1 MEVAAFARER
11 LADALLKGGKKDE
24 AIAAYKEVVHLRDIL
39 LIADP
44 RQTQWRKNL
53 LVTLIK
59 LGDAGDEAKARY
71 SRALTIVRA
80 LDADGLLTEDQKAW
94 VGLVEERL
102 AKLTPDQAVNRAAPA
117 Q

>member
-1 MEVAAFARER
+1 MGIAALERER

-24 AIAAYKEVVHLRDIL
+24 AVAAYREVVHLRDIL
-39 LIADP
+39 VIADP

-71 SRALTIVRA
+71 NRALTIVRA
-80 LDADGLLTEDQKAW
+80 LDADGLLTEEQKAW
-94 VGLVEERL
+94 VGLVQERL
-102 AKLTPDQAVNRAAPA
+102 AKLAPDQAVNQAAPA